1 MDFTPVHVRDIPI
14 DLLVNDTIII
24 KAFLVLNPN
33 IIANDARKLI
43 TSVPPGHP
51 NPRCTCALHSGILSV
66 YSNVTCSYIQVFSI
80 TGASLTTP
88 DPSPDEP
95 LSPATTGFIIVI
107 SLVVVIVVVFLVI
120 KTVILRRKM
129 EFFRRKDDE
138 PLNSIILADG
148 SRGSHPRGSRNEYTH
163 IPTGNPGPDG
173 KATGALQISTMYWHN
188 K

>member
-1 MDFTPVHVRDIPI
+1 M
-14 DLLVNDTIII
+14 
-24 KAFLVLNPN
+24 VLNPN

-66 YSNVTCSYIQVFSI
+66 YPYVTCSYIQVFSI

-148 SRGSHPRGSRNEYTH
+148 SRGSHPRGSKNEYTH